1 MGRNMIRFVVAMV
14 LVFGQGAC
22 DRLTGPDKTGE
33 ICLSSQLF
41 GTESYYLFGYSYDD
55 GELYKYPFQG
65 DPVPDIINEGFLVIE
80 GGEEVSLPGFNTPE
94 FVNGFALAG
103 EFESLEDARGFYEN
117 YREVEN
123 DLQFETV
130 SDTVELFQVWVQKT
144 ADGNYV
150 KLLVKEIQTYEPE
163 SGKMYN
169 EVTLEFTYQPDGSTT
184 FPG

>member
-1 MGRNMIRFVVAMV
+1 MIRFMVAMF

-22 DRLTGPDKTGE
+22 DGLKGPDKTGE
-33 ICLSSQLF
+33 IRLSSQLF

-55 GELYKYPFQG
+55 GESYKYPYRG
-65 DPVPDIINEGFLVIE
+65 EPVPDIINEGFLVIE
-80 GGEEVSLPGFNTPE
+80 GGGLVSLPGFNTPE

-103 EFESLEDARGFYEN
+103 EFESLEGARGFYKN

-130 SDTVELFQVWVQKT
+130 SDTVELYQVWVQKT
-144 ADGNYV
+144 ADDNYV
-150 KLLVKEIQTYEPE
+150 KLLIKEIQTYEAE

-169 EVTLEFTYQPDGSTT
+169 EVTLEYTYQPDGSTT